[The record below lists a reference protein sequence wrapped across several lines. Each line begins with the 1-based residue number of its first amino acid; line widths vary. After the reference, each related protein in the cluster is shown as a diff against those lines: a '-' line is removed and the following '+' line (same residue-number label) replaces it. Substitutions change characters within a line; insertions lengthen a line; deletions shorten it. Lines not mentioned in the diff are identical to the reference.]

1 LEVKPY
7 RENIVTVEAM
17 FIGYTEALNRLQ
29 EASLHRDPVSTYVP
43 LFEALNWATALDER
57 VRAHWTPDGTPI
69 GYDWR
74 NRILHADLM
83 GGVIF
88 VRNSVHHDW
97 SEAVVLRDHGM
108 TFPLSFPMSFT
119 SGTGKPWQW
128 YWRHADEF
136 PPPSKKQRAGNEQV
150 YRNQMQG
157 REVKHLLDVLGGVFF
172 TLKELLEPHTIPRGD
187 WSDVPLAYDEAQAE
201 DNFPRA
207 SASGP
212 TAT

>member
-1 LEVKPY
+1 MKPY
-7 RENIVTVEAM
+7 SENIVTVATM

-29 EASLHRDPVSTYVP
+29 EASLRRDPVATYVP

-57 VRAHWTPDGTPI
+57 VRAHWTPDGTPV

-74 NRILHADLM
+74 KRILHADLM
-83 GGVIF
+83 DGVSF

-97 SEAVVLRDHGM
+97 SEAVVLRDHGV

-128 YWRHADEF
+128 YWRDADEL
-136 PPPSKKQRAGNEQV
+136 PPPSKKQRADSEQV
-150 YRNQMQG
+150 YRDQMQG
-157 REVKHLLDVLGGVFF
+157 REVQHLLDVLGGVFF

-187 WSDVPLAYDEAQAE
+187 RSDVPLAYDDESE
-201 DNFPRA
+201 NPFPPA
-207 SASGP
+207 SAPGP
-212 TAT
+212 PAN